1 MLTNSPVSCTAAIG
15 ELRVS
20 MASFISLLI
29 LNKATTQPGTH
40 WPLQPQMIASAAD
53 EFYNME
59 AQLVLCIKRKKKMS
73 CTATLQGL
81 LLTIVLMKII
91 LIKHYRTRPHLST
104 MRWGAPYPPR
114 AVGSPRVKC
123 LHSATHTRHSIAG
136 ILVTICFVLTYD
148 FKSML

>member
-59 AQLVLCIKRKKKMS
+59 AQLVLCIKRKKKNVVHS
-73 CTATLQGL
+73 NTTGSTVDYSFNEDYIYKTL
-81 LLTIVLMKII
+81 
-91 LIKHYRTRPHLST
+91 
-104 MRWGAPYPPR
+104 
-114 AVGSPRVKC
+114 
-123 LHSATHTRHSIAG
+123 
-136 ILVTICFVLTYD
+136 
-148 FKSML
+148 